1 MEMVMKHVFFWLMVG
16 SLFLPSA
23 LFANDPVLALSVDGI
38 INPVISDYVVK
49 GIKRAEET
57 KAAAVLIELNTPGGL
72 LDATR
77 SMISAMLNTDLPV
90 ILYVTPRGSR
100 ATSAGVFL
108 MMAADVAAMSKETHI
123 GAAHPVQIGDDAPS
137 IPSQMKKSSA
147 PSSVMEEKMVSD
159 AAALI
164 RSLAK
169 EHGRNAEWAERAV
182 RESVS
187 LTAEEALDQ
196 KVIDLMADSREQ
208 VLSALTGKKIIKNNK
223 TLTLNLQGS
232 AINEFPM
239 SALQKFLQRLGHPNV
254 AYILLTIGLY
264 GLIYEFATPG
274 HGIGGVLAALSLL
287 LAFFSLQIL
296 PINMVGAILLVI
308 GAVLLVTEL
317 FTPTHGVLAGGG
329 VLAFA
334 VGSFL
339 LIDIIP
345 GSGVRRVSLELI
357 LPTALV
363 TGFFFAFIV
372 RKLLAIRN
380 VKSTVGAESLIGLIG
395 EVRERISPQG
405 LVHVNGELWI
415 AKADTVIEPQEKVT
429 VIEVQGNLLIVKK
442 V

>member
-1 MEMVMKHVFFWLMVG
+1 
-16 SLFLPSA
+16 
-23 LFANDPVLALSVDGI
+23 
-38 INPVISDYVVK
+38 
-49 GIKRAEET
+49 
-57 KAAAVLIELNTPGGL
+57 
-72 LDATR
+72 
-77 SMISAMLNTDLPV
+77 
-90 ILYVTPRGSR
+90 
-100 ATSAGVFL
+100 
-108 MMAADVAAMSKETHI
+108 
-123 GAAHPVQIGDDAPS
+123 
-137 IPSQMKKSSA
+137 
-147 PSSVMEEKMVSD
+147 
-159 AAALI
+159 
-164 RSLAK
+164 
-169 EHGRNAEWAERAV
+169 
-182 RESVS
+182 
-187 LTAEEALDQ
+187 
-196 KVIDLMADSREQ
+196 
-208 VLSALTGKKIIKNNK
+208 
-223 TLTLNLQGS
+223 
-232 AINEFPM
+232 
-239 SALQKFLQRLGHPNV
+239 
-254 AYILLTIGLY
+254 
-264 GLIYEFATPG
+264 
-274 HGIGGVLAALSLL
+274 
-287 LAFFSLQIL
+287 
-296 PINMVGAILLVI
+296 MVGAILLVI